1 MIQNNSLIW
10 PMKHHT
16 KKCKKDSWK
25 IQNVKCNNLHRF
37 AQKCSKIYKNAH
49 RYVQKTTQWLLLLK
63 PWACQ

>member
-49 RYVQKTTQWLLLLK
+49 RYVQKTTQ
-63 PWACQ
+63 